1 MEIFYQFPL
10 LNKLTIFKELGL
22 CDSILIIK
30 KNIHLIMFLVMI
42 IHNKIIMIEI
52 MFFGQIFQNF

>member
-42 IHNKIIMIEI
+42 IHNKIIMI
-52 MFFGQIFQNF
+52 